1 MRGRQGILEKL
12 LEGKEFLVWEVP
24 SEFRSI
30 EADAEDCGALR
41 VRESL
46 VIVRAGWDKMSPDG
60 PKDFAIGGSKSRAP
74 WRFFGGD
81 DGCVIEVWWISWGK
95 AADVS
100 G

>member
-1 MRGRQGILEKL
+1 M
-12 LEGKEFLVWEVP
+12 WEVP
-24 SEFRSI
+24 SEFRSM
-30 EADAEDCGALR
+30 EADAEDSGALR

-46 VIVRAGWDKMSPDG
+46 VMVWAGWDETSPDG
-60 PKDFAIGGSKSRAP
+60 PTDFVIGGSKSRAP
-74 WRFFGGD
+74 GRFFGYD